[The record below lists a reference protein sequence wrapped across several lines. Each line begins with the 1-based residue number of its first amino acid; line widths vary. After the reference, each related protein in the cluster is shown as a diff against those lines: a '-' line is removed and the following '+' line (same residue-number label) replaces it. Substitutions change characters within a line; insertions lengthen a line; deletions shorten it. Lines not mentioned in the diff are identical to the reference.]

1 MNADG
6 MLQLLEQPHFLPEL
20 RVCSYQFYLHSINV
34 SRSLSTSLTIS
45 PEKSTI
51 QTKGWILD
59 LYPKDGC
66 MIIWLKKEDGQV
78 VRLID
83 EWQQY
88 LYVSGSHADLV
99 NLANQLC
106 IERTSLEQKY
116 INPEDDHTST
126 VLKVPVRNV
135 CEAEW
140 LAEKILIHGHHK
152 LFELYNVDIKPS
164 QLYMYEKNIFPFAYV
179 EATKIRNTV
188 KWKLCDDLESI
199 NYDIPPLD
207 EVTLSV
213 SVKKKGKLPSKTD
226 PIETITIISRNESHT
241 CSIKYDER
249 KKLLWLIENLKKL
262 NPDILYTSNGDSFL
276 FPYLAQRAAVN
287 GIEDQLILGREPFH
301 LQTSFRHGQTYT
313 SYGIV
318 QYRPTP
324 TRIPGRI
331 HIDIENSMFY
341 RDCGIQGII
350 EIARLCRIPLQRVTN
365 TTIGC
370 SMTSAQLH
378 EANRQNVLI
387 PWRKNKTE
395 ELKTANELIIA
406 DRGGFY
412 YEPTVGLHESIG
424 ELDFTSLYPMIML
437 KKNLSGETVRCKCCP
452 DSKNRVPELNY
463 NICQKKIG
471 IVPRS
476 LKQLLKKRVQYKKL
490 EQTTS
495 DPDLKKVYRMRQTAL
510 KWILVCSFG
519 YLGFKN
525 ARFGKIDAHIA
536 TCAFA
541 RQILQDAAHLAESKG
556 FKLIH
561 GIVDSLW
568 LKKEDANEQ
577 DYRRLQAQIE
587 ETTGFPITFEGIY
600 RWIVF
605 LPSKTYKDIPALN
618 RYYGVFENGKIKQ
631 RGIETRRHDT
641 PPIIKQAILEM
652 LNNFAKARNAEEFHE
667 RLPITYEIIKRYIH
681 ILKTGQTPIR
691 KLVIRKRLSKKPKEY
706 KHRVLQAIAASQLA
720 KKDATPNPGESV
732 SYIITNN
739 KSKNPNSRILPLK
752 LIESNHNY
760 DAEAYVKLL
769 LSAVETILKPFK
781 FDKTLFQKRTK
792 QTRLNLGLE
801 M

>member
-1 MNADG
+1 M
-6 MLQLLEQPHFLPEL
+6 
-20 RVCSYQFYLHSINV
+20 
-34 SRSLSTSLTIS
+34 
-45 PEKSTI
+45 
-51 QTKGWILD
+51 
-59 LYPKDGC
+59 
-66 MIIWLKKEDGQV
+66 DGQV
-78 VRLID
+78 VRLVD

-106 IERTSLEQKY
+106 IERTNLEQKY

-126 VLKVPVRNV
+126 VLKVPVRNIS
-135 CEAEW
+135 EAEW
-140 LAEKILIHGHHK
+140 LAEKILIHGRHK
-152 LFELYNVDIKPS
+152 LFELYNVDIKQS

-199 NYDIPPLD
+199 NYDVPPLD

-213 SVKKKGKLPSKTD
+213 SVKEKGKLPSKTD

-241 CSIKYDER
+241 CSTKYDER

-276 FPYLAQRAAVN
+276 FPYLAHRAAVN
-287 GIEDQLILGREPFH
+287 GIGDQLILGREPFH

-318 QYRPTP
+318 HYRPTP
-324 TRIPGRI
+324 TRILGRI

-341 RDCGIQGII
+341 RDCGMQGII

-370 SMTSAQLH
+370 SMTSAQLY

-452 DSKNRVPELNY
+452 DSKNRVPELDY

-495 DPDLKKVYRMRQTAL
+495 DPDLKKVYKMRQTAL

-568 LKKEDANEQ
+568 LKKVDANEQ

-587 ETTGFPITFEGIY
+587 EATGFPITFEGIY

-605 LPSKTYKDIPALN
+605 LPSKTHKDIPVLN

-641 PPIIKQAILEM
+641 PPIIKQAILEI
-652 LNNFAKARNAEEFHE
+652 LNNFAQARNAEEFHE
-667 RLPITYEIIKRYIH
+667 RLPIAYEIVKRYIH
-681 ILKTGQTPIR
+681 TLSSGQTPLR
-691 KLVIRKRLSKKPKEY
+691 ELVIRKRLSKKPNEY
-706 KHRVLQAIAASQLA
+706 KHRVLQVIAASQLA
-720 KKDATPNPGESV
+720 KKDAAPNPGESV
-732 SYIITNN
+732 SYIIANH
-739 KSKNPNSRILPLK
+739 KSKNPNGRILPLK
-752 LIESNHNY
+752 LIERNHNY

-781 FDKTLFQKRTK
+781 FKNTFLQTSTKRTRQSK
-792 QTRLNLGLE
+792 LDKLKPPKPDRSFNMKIYLIDLDDKLTHYRA
-801 M
+801 